1 MKNSRAYETLPL
13 VSGRKSYE
21 TSEIE
26 IYETSEIEFFPSNK
40 IYAYLMDALLD
51 QHRIYA

>member
-13 VSGRKSYE
+13 VSGRESYE

-26 IYETSEIEFFPSNK
+26 IYETSEIEFFLQTK
-40 IYAYLMDALLD
+40 INAYLMDALK
-51 QHRIYA
+51 RS